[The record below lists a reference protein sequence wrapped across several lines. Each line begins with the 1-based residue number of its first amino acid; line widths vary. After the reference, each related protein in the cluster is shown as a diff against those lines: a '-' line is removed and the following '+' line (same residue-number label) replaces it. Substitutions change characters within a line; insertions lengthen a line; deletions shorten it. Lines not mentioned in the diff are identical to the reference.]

1 MPKRKK
7 NKNLKQED
15 SKYKKLKIET
25 GIKELDR
32 TVNNKLI

>member
-15 SKYKKLKIET
+15 SKYKKLKIE
-25 GIKELDR
+25 GLKELDR